1 MCVCIIFLSTSHYTW
16 NCSWAQQ
23 VKIFSDFR
31 FTDNVFVSTIQ
42 LEKTV
47 RDVRIFT
54 TTPPGSLEERVQQTS
69 AEVTQIDINV
79 SLFNVLFKK
88 KEIVGNIIKNIFRF
102 LANTQMS
109 LWFSCQTDVCK
120 MFAYLQS
127 LNV

>member
-1 MCVCIIFLSTSHYTW
+1 M
-16 NCSWAQQ
+16 
-23 VKIFSDFR
+23 
-31 FTDNVFVSTIQ
+31 FVSTIQ

-109 LWFSCQTDVCK
+109 L
-120 MFAYLQS
+120 
-127 LNV
+127 